1 MWLKPGRKISTDTGP
16 STTKILELADK
27 DFNADIINMFKD
39 LKKNLNKMRR
49 EMEDTK
55 QPERS
60 SKVKKYNI
68 WNEKF
73 PQWD

>member
-1 MWLKPGRKISTDTGP
+1 M
-16 STTKILELADK
+16 ELADK

-55 QPERS
+55 QPERF
-60 SKVKKYNI
+60 SKAKKYNI
-68 WNEKF
+68 CNEKF